1 MILGLILGSF
11 LNVVIYRLPLMLQ
24 KAWQQEYEEVLRE
37 SEHVQAIPDDEKTFD
52 LCFPPSHC
60 PRCQHHL
67 GILENIPVLSYLF
80 LRGQCRSCH
89 QKISWQYPLVEI
101 LSAVLGLFCLIK
113 FGLSLLFIAAF
124 LFSLFL
130 LVLAVID
137 LKHQILPDMMTL
149 PLLWLGLIFSLF
161 QGFTTPTDA
170 IIGAC
175 AGYLSLWFVN
185 QVFSLLMGKQGMGY
199 GDFKLLAALGAWMG
213 WQMLPLIILISAG
226 LGALIGGTLILIG
239 AHRREQP
246 IPYGPFLAFAGWI
259 CLFFR
264 VDLMHLYSR
273 ITGVF

>member
-199 GDFKLLAALGAWMG
+199 GDFKLLAA
-213 WQMLPLIILISAG
+213 
-226 LGALIGGTLILIG
+226 
-239 AHRREQP
+239 
-246 IPYGPFLAFAGWI
+246 
-259 CLFFR
+259 
-264 VDLMHLYSR
+264 
-273 ITGVF
+273 